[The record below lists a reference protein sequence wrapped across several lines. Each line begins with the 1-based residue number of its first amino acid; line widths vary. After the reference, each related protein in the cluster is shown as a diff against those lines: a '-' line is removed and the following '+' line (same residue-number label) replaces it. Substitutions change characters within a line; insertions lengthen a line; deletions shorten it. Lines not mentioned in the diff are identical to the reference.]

1 MDVLQLMLYW
11 FFVPARK
18 LVGGS
23 GSGEQHFETKD
34 NRKVRVE
41 SINHQQFPIP
51 KRNCVF
57 CWSQVLEWTADFAR
71 IANVVQLE
79 MDPHQRTTND
89 YDEHHKQR
97 QAQSALEMALENDD
111 SDEEYNHHR

>member
-1 MDVLQLMLYW
+1 MTFSLCC
-11 FFVPARK
+11 R
-18 LVGGS
+18 
-23 GSGEQHFETKD
+23 
-34 NRKVRVE
+34 
-41 SINHQQFPIP
+41 
-51 KRNCVF
+51 
-57 CWSQVLEWTADFAR
+57 SQVLEWTADFAR